1 MLSARRSTRLLSLAA
16 LLLAVVVAFVRF
28 DPLGLRADGELVR
41 ALTQRGR
48 VAVVD
53 AKSLLALHAE
63 GATLV
68 DAESVPGLLPAL
80 AGQDANALSRALEQ
94 ARVSALLIEPE
105 LAASGQPTITLRAR
119 LQRFGRVP
127 GLHGLFLSRTA
138 VLYAPDLTREL
149 SPLHR
154 EALATVARALVA
166 GARPPRVS
174 SFPEP
179 LRRLRPVEVMVLL
192 RSGENP
198 RLWRSARGSSIASAL
213 ITAATVARERWH
225 EREQAMGGTLD
236 RALPHLIVDV
246 ALLDDDGTLGERDPA
261 FIDRALLPGVHGV
274 AYERKGAWR
283 YLLPDATR
291 EEGKGRASQAFRK
304 LFVDDGLPEDSFGRH
319 ELRLYR
325 LAVQTLATSPEP
337 PQKDDGLSDV
347 KSPNDVL
354 GVPGH
359 PGH

>member
-1 MLSARRSTRLLSLAA
+1 MHSARRSTRLLSIAA
-16 LLLAVVVAFVRF
+16 LLLVVVAVFVRF

-53 AKSLLALHAE
+53 AKSLLGLHAQ

-68 DAESVPGLLPAL
+68 DAASVPGLLPAL
-80 AGQDANALSRALEQ
+80 AGQDADALSRALEQ

-105 LAASGQPTITLRAR
+105 LAASGQPSVTLRAR

-192 RSGENP
+192 RSGDDP

-236 RALPHLIVDV
+236 RALPRLTVDV
-246 ALLDDDGTLGERDPA
+246 ALLDDDGTLGERDAA
-261 FIDRALLPGVHGV
+261 FIDRALFPACMASPTSAKAHGV
-274 AYERKGAWR
+274 TCC
-283 YLLPDATR
+283 PDAAR

-325 LAVQTLATSPEP
+325 LAVQTLATSPDRRRRTTGCP
-337 PQKDDGLSDV
+337 T
-347 KSPNDVL
+347 
-354 GVPGH
+354 
-359 PGH
+359 